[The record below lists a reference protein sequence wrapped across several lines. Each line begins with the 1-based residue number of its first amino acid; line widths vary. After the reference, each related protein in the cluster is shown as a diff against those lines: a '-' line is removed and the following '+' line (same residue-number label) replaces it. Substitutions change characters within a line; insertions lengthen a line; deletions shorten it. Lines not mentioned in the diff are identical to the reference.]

1 MRRSLYQDEPAPFV
15 MDLSKKR
22 LSRASVDTALRRL
35 SGVLEEEELFSS
47 QRRGYLARGLELNL
61 SQNLLDSF
69 ALPMPTEEEEVSSE
83 IEDDETTTSTDD
95 NASMMD
101 MMLMGNEKKTSRKK
115 ENEIFE
121 KKKPNIPI
129 EDRLVALNLSH
140 NRLGPKLNNSLR
152 GIFQLWRLAR
162 LDLSHNR
169 IDSSGGLVR
178 LENLRELILA
188 HNNLREVEALSA
200 LVQLEI
206 LDLSFNLLT
215 ITALRPLAMNKE
227 LCELRL
233 DSNKAIQAAPPEAKR
248 ALRLM
253 LPKLR
258 RVSGIE
264 KGLEFIPPADRR
276 HDAYFDLHLRR
287 RKSSLEKETSRAL
300 TTTNS
305 RMKQDHIFSSAHS
318 QKQNNEEQDDTPRD
332 IGLARRLQAEIAAI
346 EPASVSI
353 QPEPLT
359 ETQITEAR
367 AQLPWRQP
375 PNPIPRWMVEQHIGK
390 DAAKV
395 ALRRS
400 DAAIKK
406 KNHNSTTDHRPPSS
420 FGTRDRRRLENYHNT
435 SAPLSSTKTKRNTKK
450 KFCDHYQ

>member
-1 MRRSLYQDEPAPFV
+1 
-15 MDLSKKR
+15 
-22 LSRASVDTALRRL
+22 
-35 SGVLEEEELFSS
+35 
-47 QRRGYLARGLELNL
+47 
-61 SQNLLDSF
+61 
-69 ALPMPTEEEEVSSE
+69 
-83 IEDDETTTSTDD
+83 
-95 NASMMD
+95 
-101 MMLMGNEKKTSRKK
+101 
-115 ENEIFE
+115 
-121 KKKPNIPI
+121 
-129 EDRLVALNLSH
+129 
-140 NRLGPKLNNSLR
+140 
-152 GIFQLWRLAR
+152 
-162 LDLSHNR
+162 
-169 IDSSGGLVR
+169 
-178 LENLRELILA
+178 
-188 HNNLREVEALSA
+188 
-200 LVQLEI
+200 
-206 LDLSFNLLT
+206 
-215 ITALRPLAMNKE
+215 
-227 LCELRL
+227 
-233 DSNKAIQAAPPEAKR
+233 
-248 ALRLM
+248 M

-450 KFCDHYQ
+450 NFATTINSINKQQTSSTPPLPMPTSIIDALDTIVRYQRKHDSSAAAGGLDVTAPTRQQQRRTSLAAATTNASL